1 MKRIF
6 LILTIC
12 TTLFASC
19 NNNTQAP
26 IYIVLP
32 ENVYSDG
39 EFEFSQ
45 WSGYR
50 WFVIPLMN
58 ESQKYCSKYIYAEG
72 TNEDLPIILEKIKNE
87 LGEPIAKQVTNPEQ
101 LAKYTSDPNVFIL
114 PNNRDLEESEKLYW
128 WDTEEYVV
136 SLFESKEH
144 PEVGMA
150 AYAIVALYEKSKL
163 P

>member
-1 MKRIF
+1 MKK
-6 LILTIC
+6 LIICLLFALTIVGC
-12 TTLFASC
+12 TDKPQTLIF
-19 NNNTQAP
+19 QA
-26 IYIVLP
+26 LS

-50 WFVIPLMN
+50 WFAIPLMN
-58 ESQKYCSKYIYAEG
+58 ESQAYCSKYIYAEG
-72 TNEDLPIILEKIKNE
+72 TNDDLPIILKKITDE
-87 LGEPIAKQVTNPEQ
+87 LGEPIAEQVTNPEQ
-101 LAKYTSDPNVFIL
+101 LAKYASAPNVFIL
-114 PNNRDLEESEKLYW
+114 PNNRALEESETLYW

-136 SLFESKEH
+136 SLLESKEH
-144 PEVGMA
+144 PEVGMV

>member
-1 MKRIF
+1 MKRYLFF
-6 LILTIC
+6 LIICLITITGC
-12 TTLFASC
+12 TDKPQMLIY
-19 NNNTQAP
+19 QA
-26 IYIVLP
+26 LL

-50 WFVIPLMN
+50 WFAIPLMN
-58 ESQKYCSKYIYAEG
+58 ESQAYCSKYIYAEG
-72 TNEDLPIILEKIKNE
+72 TNDDLPIILKKITDE
-87 LGEPIAKQVTNPEQ
+87 LGEPIAEQVTNPEQ
-101 LAKYTSDPNVFIL
+101 LAKYASAPNVFIL
-114 PNNRDLEESEKLYW
+114 PNNRALEESETLYW

-136 SLFESKEH
+136 SLLESKEH
-144 PEVGMA
+144 PEVGMV

>member
-39 EFEFSQ
+39 EFELSQ

-150 AYAIVALYEKSKL
+150 AYAIVALYEKRKL

>member
-1 MKRIF
+1 MKKIIICLLF
-6 LILTIC
+6 ALTIVGC
-12 TTLFASC
+12 TDKPQTLIF
-19 NNNTQAP
+19 QA
-26 IYIVLP
+26 LS

-45 WSGYR
+45 WGGYR

-58 ESQKYCSKYIYAEG
+58 ESQAYCSKYIYAEG
-72 TNEDLPIILEKIKNE
+72 TNDDLPIILKKITDE
-87 LGEPIAKQVTNPEQ
+87 LGEPIAEQVTNPEQ
-101 LAKYTSDPNVFIL
+101 LAKYASAPNVFIL
-114 PNNRDLEESEKLYW
+114 PNNRALEESETLYW

-136 SLFESKEH
+136 SLLESKEH
-144 PEVGMA
+144 PEVGMV

>member
-1 MKRIF
+1 MKK
-6 LILTIC
+6 LIICLLFALTIVGC
-12 TTLFASC
+12 TDKHQTLIF
-19 NNNTQAP
+19 QA
-26 IYIVLP
+26 LS

-58 ESQKYCSKYIYAEG
+58 ESQAYCSKYIYAEG
-72 TNEDLPIILEKIKNE
+72 TNDDLPIILKKITDE
-87 LGEPIAKQVTNPEQ
+87 LGEPIAEQVTNPEQ
-101 LAKYTSDPNVFIL
+101 LAKYASAPNVFIL
-114 PNNRDLEESEKLYW
+114 PNNRALEESETLYW

-136 SLFESKEH
+136 SLLESKEH
-144 PEVGMA
+144 PEVGMV

>member
-1 MKRIF
+1 MKRYLFF
-6 LILTIC
+6 LIICLITITGC
-12 TTLFASC
+12 TDKPQMLIY
-19 NNNTQAP
+19 QA
-26 IYIVLP
+26 LL

-58 ESQKYCSKYIYAEG
+58 ESQEYCSKYIYAEG

-144 PEVGMA
+144 LEVGMA
-150 AYAIVALYEKSKL
+150 AYAIVALYEKRKL

>member
-19 NNNTQAP
+19 NNNTQTP

-39 EFEFSQ
+39 EFEFSE

-58 ESQKYCSKYIYAEG
+58 ESQEYCSKYIYIEG
-72 TNEDLPIILEKIKNE
+72 TNDDLPIILEKITNE
-87 LGEPIAKQVTNPEQ
+87 LGEPVAEQVTNPEP
-101 LAKYTSDPNVFIL
+101 LTKYTSAPNVFIL

-144 PEVGMA
+144 PEVGLT
-150 AYAIVALYEKSKL
+150 AYAIVALYEKRKL

>member
-1 MKRIF
+1 MKRYLFF
-6 LILTIC
+6 LIICLITITGC
-12 TTLFASC
+12 TDKPQMLIY
-19 NNNTQAP
+19 QA
-26 IYIVLP
+26 LL

-58 ESQKYCSKYIYAEG
+58 ESQEYCSKYIYAEG

-114 PNNRDLEESEKLYW
+114 PNNRALEESETRVERTSRGWYGCLCN
-128 WDTEEYVV
+128 
-136 SLFESKEH
+136 SS
-144 PEVGMA
+144 
-150 AYAIVALYEKSKL
+150 AIRKK
-163 P
+163 

>member
-1 MKRIF
+1 MA
-6 LILTIC
+6 LTIVGC
-12 TTLFASC
+12 SNKQTLIY
-19 NNNTQAP
+19 QA
-26 IYIVLP
+26 LP

-39 EFEFSQ
+39 EFEFSE

-58 ESQKYCSKYIYAEG
+58 ESQAYCSKYIYVEG
-72 TNEDLPIILEKIKNE
+72 TNADLPIILEKITNE
-87 LGEPIAKQVTNPEQ
+87 LGEPVAQQVTNPEL
-101 LAKYTSDPNVFIL
+101 LAKYTSAPNVFVL
-114 PNNRDLEESEKLYW
+114 PNNRALEESETLYW
-128 WDTEEYVV
+128 WNTEEYVV
-136 SLFESKEH
+136 SLLESKEH

>member
-150 AYAIVALYEKSKL
+150 AYAIVALYEKRKL

>member
-12 TTLFASC
+12 TTLFVSC
-19 NNNTQAP
+19 NNNTETP

-39 EFEFSQ
+39 EFVFSE

-58 ESQKYCSKYIYAEG
+58 ESQAYCSKYIYAEG
-72 TNEDLPIILEKIKNE
+72 TNDDLPIILKKITDE
-87 LGEPIAKQVTNPEQ
+87 LGEPTAEQVTNPEQ
-101 LAKYTSDPNVFIL
+101 LAKYASAPNVFIL

>member
-1 MKRIF
+1 MKK
-6 LILTIC
+6 LTIC
-12 TTLFASC
+12 LLFALTIVGC
-19 NNNTQAP
+19 TDKPQTLIFQA
-26 IYIVLP
+26 LS

-58 ESQKYCSKYIYAEG
+58 ESQAYCSKYIYAEG
-72 TNEDLPIILEKIKNE
+72 TNDDLPIILKKITDE
-87 LGEPIAKQVTNPEQ
+87 LGEPIAEQVTNPEQ
-101 LAKYTSDPNVFIL
+101 LAKYASAPNVFIL
-114 PNNRDLEESEKLYW
+114 PNNRALEESETLYW

-136 SLFESKEH
+136 SLLESKEH
-144 PEVGMA
+144 PEVGMV